1 MPTAITSKSR
11 WSNMRIIVKSEEFR
25 FPIPILFPSILVFN
39 HITAVIG
46 LVVLLIARAF
56 GAKWVR
62 SLPISPWKCFCFF
75 HKFIL
80 TYWITRIR
88 IPGWKAVEVES
99 SDADV
104 TIKL

>member
-1 MPTAITSKSR
+1 
-11 WSNMRIIVKSEEFR
+11 MRIIVKTEEFR
-25 FPIPILFPSILVFN
+25 FPIPILFPSVLVFN

-46 LVVLLIARAF
+46 LVVLLIARAA

-62 SLPISPWKCFCFF
+62 SLPLSPWRCFVLF

-88 IPGWKAVEVES
+88 IPGWKAVEVDS
-99 SDADV
+99 PDARV